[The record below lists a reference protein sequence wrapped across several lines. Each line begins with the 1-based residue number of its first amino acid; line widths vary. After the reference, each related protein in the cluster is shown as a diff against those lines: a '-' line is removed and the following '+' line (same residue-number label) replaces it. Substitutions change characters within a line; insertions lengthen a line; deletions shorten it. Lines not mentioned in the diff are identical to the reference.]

1 MMRKGL
7 WSPEEDE
14 KLKRCISKYVNG
26 SWNDIAKKAGLQ
38 RCGRSCRQRWL
49 NHLRPG
55 LRKDKFSKDEVKQ
68 VMELQARLGN
78 RWSEIAGH
86 LVGRTDNE
94 VKNLWNTVIKRR
106 LILRASSP
114 LVSTYQPTTTGCQE
128 EHDSPS
134 QSASSQSASTSTW
147 SLHASPT
154 ATEIEFCSTFSSMQC
169 ASTLSMDDQ
178 PCCTTH
184 LTTFK
189 SPNASNTSDKQFNV
203 ESGNHPNL
211 VQCVGP
217 LQSSYVLQ
225 RESKEGLCLREIPN
239 GRNLP
244 PFDLTLPNQIH
255 PSLSIP
261 PFLQT
266 LEPNWSS
273 AAKLVD
279 FDSSTCNLP
288 IDLALDK
295 ECSAIALS
303 TLQTQEIGS
312 LGIGGASSLKSILL
326 PQQYGANLKGL
337 KDLSY
342 FAPTPILF
350 NIQDLEYDNVDINME
365 LSKQALENMR
375 SISSPNQLSIF
386 DEKECCPQDILGYL
400 LCNGTYT

>member
-106 LILRASSP
+106 LILRPSS
-114 LVSTYQPTTTGCQE
+114 QPTTTGCLE

-134 QSASSQSASTSTW
+134 QTASSQSASSSTW

-154 ATEIEFCSTFSSMQC
+154 ATDMEFCSTFSLMQC
-169 ASTLSMDDQ
+169 ASTSSMDDQ

-184 LTTFK
+184 LTTIK
-189 SPNASNTSDKQFNV
+189 SPNASNTVDKQFNV

-217 LQSSYVLQ
+217 LQSNYVLQ
-225 RESKEGLCLREIPN
+225 RKESKEDLCLEELPN
-239 GRNLP
+239 GCNLP
-244 PFDLTLPNQIH
+244 PFDLTLPNHIH

-279 FDSSTCNLP
+279 FDSNTCNLP
-288 IDLALDK
+288 IDHILDK

-303 TLQTQEIGS
+303 TLQTQEIG
-312 LGIGGASSLKSILL
+312 ASSLKSILL
-326 PQQYGANLKGL
+326 PQQYGANLKSQ

-342 FAPTPILF
+342 FASTPILF
-350 NIQDLEYDNVDINME
+350 NVHELDYESIDISME
-365 LSKQALENMR
+365 LSKQALENMS